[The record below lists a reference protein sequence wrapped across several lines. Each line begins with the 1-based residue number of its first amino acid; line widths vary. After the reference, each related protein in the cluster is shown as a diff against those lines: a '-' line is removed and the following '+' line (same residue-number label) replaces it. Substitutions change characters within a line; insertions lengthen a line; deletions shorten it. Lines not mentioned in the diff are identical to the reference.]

1 MRFFEDLTVVALT
14 QGWVGPLVT
23 RILSDLG
30 ANMIRVERAFAPAG
44 NYTNRTLFPPR
55 NDIDGEVWNR
65 NIYFT
70 VRNAGTRS
78 AMIDLGQEEGRALV
92 RRLISEADVVVEN
105 FMPGV
110 VGRLGFDFH
119 ELHEQ
124 YPQLVLLH
132 LSGFGQ
138 TGPSAFR
145 PANGMTMEP
154 AAGVPTVTGYRGE
167 GPTKTGQTWVDPYS
181 GLHGTAALL
190 AALIH
195 RDRTGE
201 GQIIDVS
208 MQEATLP
215 VLESQLADY
224 QRNGRHQTRDGNRR
238 PGMVRGAY
246 PCTRRRRLG
255 RDLAAQRGGV
265 AGLLPRQR
273 PRGLARRPAL
283 RRRRLARRSIHDAL
297 DELIGEWTGERD
309 KFEVAALLQAA
320 GAPAGPILKGDE
332 VIADPHLA
340 AREFFDDLAIGDFGR
355 VPIQRYLPAKFDGE
369 GVPAGGPAPDLGA
382 DTEAVLA
389 ELGLSEDEIADLLE
403 RRIADRA
410 SDLHSDPIAR
420 EGSILPFEDYEKM
433 GSVLRIDAD
442 YAPKP
447 L

>member
-1 MRFFEDLTVVALT
+1 MRFFDGLTVVALT
-14 QGWVGPLVT
+14 QGWVGPLAT
-23 RILSDLG
+23 RILADLG
-30 ANMIRVERAFAPAG
+30 ANVIRVERAFAPGG

-55 NDIDGEVWNR
+55 NDIGGEVWNR

-70 VRNAGTRS
+70 VRNASKRS
-78 AMIDLGQEEGRALV
+78 AMIDLGLEEGRELV
-92 RRLISEADVVVEN
+92 RRLVADADVVVEN

-138 TGPSAFR
+138 TGPNAFR

-154 AAGVPTVTGYRGE
+154 ASGVPTVTGYRGE

-181 GLHGTAALL
+181 GLHGAAALF

-208 MQEATLP
+208 MLEATLP

-224 QRNGRHQTRDGNRR
+224 QRNGRHQERDGNRR

-246 PCTRRRRLG
+246 PCTGHDDWVAISLRNEAEWQAFCHASSHEAWLDDPRFG
-255 RDLAAQRGGV
+255 DAASRTEH
-265 AGLLPRQR
+265 
-273 PRGLARRPAL
+273 
-283 RRRRLARRSIHDAL
+283 HDAL
-297 DELIGEWTGERD
+297 DGMIGEWTSERD
-309 KFEVAALLQAA
+309 KFEVAGMLQAA
-320 GAPAGPILKGDE
+320 GAPAGPILKADE

-355 VPIQRYLPAKFDGE
+355 VPIQRYLPAKFDGA
-369 GVPAGGPAPDLGA
+369 GVAARGPAPALGA

-389 ELGLSEDEIADLLE
+389 ELGLSEAEIADLLE

-410 SDLHSDPIAR
+410 SDLRSDPIAR

-433 GSVLRIDAD
+433 GSVLRIDAG

>member
-1 MRFFEDLTVVALT
+1 MRFFDELKVVALT
-14 QGWVGPLVT
+14 QGWVGPLAT

-30 ANMIRVERAFAPAG
+30 SNMVRVERAFTPGG
-44 NYTNRTLFPPR
+44 NYGNRTLFPPR
-55 NDIDGEVWNR
+55 NDITGEVWNR

-92 RRLISEADVVVEN
+92 RRLISQADVVVEN

-110 VGRLGFDFH
+110 VGRLGFDFK
-119 ELHEQ
+119 ELHEEF
-124 YPQLVLLH
+124 PSLILLH

-138 TGPSAFR
+138 TGPNAFR

-154 AAGVPTVTGYRGE
+154 ASGVPTVTGYRGE

-181 GLHGTAALL
+181 GLHGTAALV

-215 VLESQLADY
+215 VLESQFADY

-246 PCTRRRRLG
+246 PCRGDDDWVAISLRKEAEWQAFCRASGHEAWLG
-255 RDLAAQRGGV
+255 DPRFADSAARMEH
-265 AGLLPRQR
+265 
-273 PRGLARRPAL
+273 
-283 RRRRLARRSIHDAL
+283 HDAL
-297 DELIGEWTGERD
+297 DELIAAWTRGRD
-309 KFEVAALLQAA
+309 KFEIAALLQAE
-320 GAPAGPILKGDE
+320 GAPAGPVLKADE
-332 VIADPHLA
+332 VTADPHLA
-340 AREFFDDLAIGDFGR
+340 AREFFDDLQIGDFGR

-369 GVPAGGPAPDLGA
+369 GVPARGPAPHLGA
-382 DTEAVLA
+382 DTDAVLA
-389 ELGLSEDEIADLLE
+389 ELGLSEAEIEDLHE

-420 EGSILPFEDYEKM
+420 EGTQLPFEDYEEM
-433 GSVLRIDAD
+433 GSVLRIDRD

>member
-224 QRNGRHQTRDGNRR
+224 QRTGRHQTRDGNRR

-246 PCTRRRRLG
+246 PCTGDDDWVAISLRNEAEWQAFCRASSHEAWLDDPRFA
-255 RDLAAQRGGV
+255 DAASRGEH
-265 AGLLPRQR
+265 
-273 PRGLARRPAL
+273 
-283 RRRRLARRSIHDAL
+283 HDAI
-297 DELIGEWTGERD
+297 DELIGQWTGERD

-355 VPIQRYLPAKFDGE
+355 VPIQRYLPTKFDGE

-389 ELGLSEDEIADLLE
+389 ELGLNEDEIADLLE

-410 SDLHSDPIAR
+410 SDLQSDPIAR